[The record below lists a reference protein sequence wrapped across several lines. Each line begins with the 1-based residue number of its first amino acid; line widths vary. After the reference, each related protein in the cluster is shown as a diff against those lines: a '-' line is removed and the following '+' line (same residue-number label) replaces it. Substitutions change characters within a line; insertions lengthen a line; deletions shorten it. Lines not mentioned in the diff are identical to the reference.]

1 MDLKT
6 LSKEYSDKLE
16 NIQKWLEKVF
26 HPEKAP
32 EFEICEETIDILEK
46 YKLQFEE
53 IEHQKKVQEEVLKGE
68 VEEMKCERRRLELIF
83 KNLDI
88 HFKGYPEI
96 ETLLNTLSRVAV
108 ELDVVSPSSVSC
120 SSAIVNLISKIE
132 NNQFELETVKE
143 KLNDLK
149 ILKNQM
155 EEMQDYIDGFYQR
168 LEKNLE
174 SEKKCAKRN
183 HIEMKREVM
192 EAKKFEQQIS
202 KYQDTLHEN
211 GYKSSLTHQKLHQL
225 ATEVISQKENLAA
238 LQLKLKSYKDLPK
251 NEDLARIKLLEKKS
265 ECKEIED
272 KIQSK
277 LCGISLCNQSNLSG
291 T

>member
-83 KNLDI
+83 KNLNI
-88 HFKGYPEI
+88 HFKNYPEI

-225 ATEVISQKENLAA
+225 GTEVISQRENLAA